1 MTHDNNQVSI
11 RYAKVWNGI
20 LEQIKKINDGLVNE
34 WVKDYMKI
42 KFDLNDD
49 IPLNKILNFRALTF
63 VITSV
68 FDK

>member
-1 MTHDNNQVSI
+1 MTHDNNQVSTH
-11 RYAKVWNGI
+11 YAKVWNGI